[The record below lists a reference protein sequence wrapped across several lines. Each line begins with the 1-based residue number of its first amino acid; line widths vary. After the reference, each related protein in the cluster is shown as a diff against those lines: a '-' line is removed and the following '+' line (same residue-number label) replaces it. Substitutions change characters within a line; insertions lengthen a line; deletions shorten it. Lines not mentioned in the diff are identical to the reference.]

1 MKKRFSK
8 PDGFTL
14 IELLVVIAII
24 AILAAMLLPALS
36 KARDKA
42 RQSVCLNNLKQIGVS
57 FFMYLQDYNNWIPFG
72 YVKGGGWSGYGDR
85 NMGAWFFLLAKY
97 LKVPTHDYCR
107 LGGTRWGDWLKGP
120 CVYTCPSQRFP
131 YPHWRPVSYAP
142 PSSMRAGL
150 ENYTGVTGDGKPYKM
165 AKYQMVK
172 ATADKVFIADTGGFT
187 YPCSY
192 SFFFTPYIMVDL
204 GDHANGALSFRH
216 QGPDLLYFDG
226 HAGWIDKLT
235 AIKNNV
241 SHARGH
247 SIFYPYPSY
256 HYYP

>member
-1 MKKRFSK
+1 MKKN
-8 PDGFTL
+8 GFTL

-72 YVKGGGWSGYGDR
+72 YVQGGGYSGCGDR

-97 LKVPTHDYCR
+97 LKVPTYNWNM
-107 LGGTRWGDWLKGP
+107 LGGTHWGDWLKGP
-120 CVYTCPSQRFP
+120 CVYTCPSQRFSYP
-131 YPHWRPVSYAP
+131 YWRPVSYAP
-142 PSSMRAGL
+142 PSTIWSRL
-150 ENYTGVTGDGKPYKM
+150 KNYTGVTGDGKPYKM

-172 ATADKVFIADTGGFT
+172 TPAEKVFIPDTGGFT
-187 YPCSY
+187 HSSTF
-192 SFFFTPYIMVDL
+192 SFFFTPFLMDDE
-204 GDHANGALSFRH
+204 GDHAHGGLSFRH

-241 SHARGH
+241 SVVYQH
-247 SIFYPYPSY
+247 SIFHPYPSY
-256 HYYP
+256 YYPN